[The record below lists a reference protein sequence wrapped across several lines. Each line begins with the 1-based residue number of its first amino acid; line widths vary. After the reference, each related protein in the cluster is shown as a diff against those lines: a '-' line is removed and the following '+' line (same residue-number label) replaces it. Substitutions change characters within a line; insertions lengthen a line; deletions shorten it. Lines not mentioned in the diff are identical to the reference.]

1 MYPWKDQLIIN
12 YTQKTRT
19 LPAKTVK
26 ILTLL
31 LGKSQLQP
39 EKNKNQFVLEKTSGY
54 PRIFEEKHPK
64 NPFSRALFN
73 FSGKK
78 NTGCEYIFMKSMNI
92 FKKSMNIIM
101 KSMNNSW
108 HIQQSSW
115 IWICETYELCH
126 EFMNKIHNIPVN
138 PWIWFW

>member
-1 MYPWKDQLIIN
+1 M
-12 YTQKTRT
+12 
-19 LPAKTVK
+19 K

-54 PRIFEEKHPK
+54 PRIFEEKGAGKIVSTHEKHPK

-78 NTGCEYIFMKSMNI
+78 NTGCEYIFIKSMNI

-108 HIQQSSW
+108 HIQQSS
-115 IWICETYELCH
+115 
-126 EFMNKIHNIPVN
+126 
-138 PWIWFW
+138 